1 MTTEKTSLKRALITG
16 GSGEIGAAVCRAL
29 AKNNVHV
36 IIHSNRNFEPARLLA
51 DEISQ
56 GGGSAEAVRFD
67 LNDEAETSAAV
78 TRVLEDGPIQ
88 ILVNNAGTHDDGLMA
103 GMGTTQWHS
112 VIDTNL
118 HGMFR
123 VTQPLLLPMVRTRWG
138 RIINISSVAAISGNR
153 GQANY
158 AAAKAGIHGASKS
171 LALEVANRGV
181 TVNVVAPGIIETP
194 MSLGLFPKEK
204 IQQLVP
210 VGRSGRPEEVA
221 ALVAFLASEEASY
234 ITGQVISINGGMC

>member
-1 MTTEKTSLKRALITG
+1 MTTQNTPLKRALVTG
-16 GSGEIGAAVCRAL
+16 GSGEIGSAICRAL

-36 IIHSNRNFEPARLLA
+36 IIHANHNLEQACNLTE
-51 DEISQ
+51 EICRA
-56 GGGSAEAVRFD
+56 GGSAQAIRFD
-67 LNDEAETSAAV
+67 VCDEAETTAALNHI
-78 TRVLEDGPIQ
+78 LETGPVQ

-103 GMGTTQWHS
+103 GMSSIQWHS

-118 HGMFR
+118 NGMFR
-123 VTQPLLLPMVRTRWG
+123 VTQPLLLPMIRTRWG
-138 RIINISSVAAISGNR
+138 RVINISSVAALSGNR

-158 AAAKAGIHGASKS
+158 AAAKAGMHGTSKS

-194 MSLGLFPKEK
+194 MSKGLFPKEK

-210 VGRSGRPEEVA
+210 IGRSGNPEEVA
-221 ALVAFLASEEASY
+221 ALVMFLASDEAGY
-234 ITGQVISINGGMC
+234 ITGQVISVNGGMC